1 MDVKQLIYQVKK
13 GDTKAEKT
21 MYDYCYQHCFKIAL
35 VYCDDKAEAISV
47 FNHALLY
54 IFDHLHQLDKAENL
68 LKWSSRIL
76 KNDCIDHIRKKTV
89 YKNKLIAYAEQGQA
103 TVVLNEAMSTLTME
117 TIIQLIH
124 QLKPTYRLCFILKE
138 IDGYTFSEIAA
149 ELSIKY
155 FALINSVNF
164 RKWIFSIDFL

>member
-1 MDVKQLIYQVKK
+1 MDIKQLIYQVKK
-13 GDTKAEKT
+13 GDTKAEKA

-35 VYCDDKAEAISV
+35 VYCDDKTEAISV

-54 IFDHLHQLDKAENL
+54 IFDHLHQLDQAENL

-103 TVVLNEAMSTLTME
+103 TVVLNEAM
-117 TIIQLIH
+117 
-124 QLKPTYRLCFILKE
+124 
-138 IDGYTFSEIAA
+138 
-149 ELSIKY
+149 
-155 FALINSVNF
+155 
-164 RKWIFSIDFL
+164 